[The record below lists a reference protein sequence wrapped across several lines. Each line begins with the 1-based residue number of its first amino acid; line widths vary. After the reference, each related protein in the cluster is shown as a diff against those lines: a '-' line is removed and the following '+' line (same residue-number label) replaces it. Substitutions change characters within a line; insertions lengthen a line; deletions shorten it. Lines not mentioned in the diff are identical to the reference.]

1 MWGVAT
7 AVSVEVFPKNVSA
20 PHCRYQSL
28 CISTFSVG
36 LSQREVRNNLKMEDL
51 QIYCITFTS
60 ISSVCAAVV
69 LALSSW
75 YIIKVTVTVMDIINI
90 VSL

>member
-1 MWGVAT
+1 
-7 AVSVEVFPKNVSA
+7 
-20 PHCRYQSL
+20 
-28 CISTFSVG
+28 
-36 LSQREVRNNLKMEDL
+36 MEDL

>member
-1 MWGVAT
+1 
-7 AVSVEVFPKNVSA
+7 
-20 PHCRYQSL
+20 
-28 CISTFSVG
+28 
-36 LSQREVRNNLKMEDL
+36 MEDL

-75 YIIKVTVTVMDIINI
+75 DIIKVTVTVMDIINI